1 MKTVLFYRHFERFA
15 GHHLKVWHYFNHVL
29 AAPGHTARVQFS
41 RESRMD
47 DTNPWT
53 SVPELVLDG
62 DARLEPDLWFLS
74 GMDWRRVDPGARV
87 ESPVPIINLIQHPT
101 NFDPDNPRFGFL
113 SNRAIRICISPEVA
127 EGVEATGLVN
137 GPLFVIPD
145 GIDLEQVTAVGGSR
159 PRDIGILVA
168 GFKNPAT
175 ARSLAARLARPGRV
189 VRLIDRRLRHRS
201 EFLELLARAQVTV
214 FLPQAVEGFYL
225 PAIEG
230 MALGTLVVCPDVLGN
245 RSFCRHEENCFRPA
259 YEEDALLAAAERALG
274 ELSDLGALLAEGRR
288 TAAGHDLSR
297 ERAAFLPI
305 LDSADE
311 LWQS

>member
-15 GHHLKVWHYFNHVL
+15 GHHLKVWHYFNYVL

-47 DTNPWT
+47 DTNPWA

-62 DARLEPDLWFLS
+62 DARVEPDLWFLS
-74 GMDWRRVDPGARV
+74 GMDWRRVDPAARV

-101 NFDPDNPRFGFL
+101 NFDPGNPRFGFL

-127 EGVEATGLVN
+127 AGVEATGLVQ

-159 PRDIGILVA
+159 PRDIDILLA

-189 VRLIDRRLRHRS
+189 IRLIDRRLRHRS
-201 EFLELLARAQVTV
+201 EFLELLARARVTV
-214 FLPQAVEGFYL
+214 FLPQAAEGFYL

-259 YEEDALLAAAERALG
+259 YEEDALLAAAERALA

-311 LWQS
+311 LWQG